1 MERRFAIKQILF
13 MAGGMA
19 LLPSCL
25 RDSGKSSIAL
35 ATIDVSLDQEQL
47 IGDIAETI
55 IPATKTPGAK
65 ALNLHL
71 FTLKMLDDCYEKED
85 QELFFKGLDALQD
98 KSQNQFS
105 KPFQKLAVVER
116 KQLLEAVEK
125 DEQAS
130 PELKKFYDIMKSK
143 TIEGY
148 LSSKYVM
155 TNLVVWELVPGRYN
169 PYYPVKKSA

>member
-1 MERRFAIKQILF
+1 MERRLAIKQILF
-13 MAGGMA
+13 LAGGVA

-35 ATIDVSLDQEQL
+35 TNIDVSLDQEHL
-47 IGDIAETI
+47 LAEIAETI
-55 IPATKTPGAK
+55 IPATSTPGAK

-85 QELFFKGLDALQD
+85 QSLFFKGLDALQD
-98 KSQNQFS
+98 RSEEQFS
-105 KPFQKLAVVER
+105 RSFQKLTAAER
-116 KQLLEAVEK
+116 QQLLVGIEK
-125 DEQAS
+125 DQQAS
-130 PELKKFYDIMKSK
+130 AEIKKFYDVMKSK

-169 PYYPVKKSA
+169 PYYPVKSA

>member
-35 ATIDVSLDQEQL
+35 TNIDVSLEQEQL
-47 IGDIAETI
+47 IGEIAEII

-71 FTLKMLDDCYEKED
+71 FTLKMLDDCYEKEE

-98 KSQNQFS
+98 KSQQQFS
-105 KPFQKLAVVER
+105 KSFQKLTVPER
-116 KQLLEAVEK
+116 QQLLLGVEK
-125 DEQAS
+125 DEQAT
-130 PELKKFYDIMKSK
+130 PELKKFYDIIKSK

-148 LSSKYVM
+148 MSSKYVM
-155 TNLVVWELVPGRYN
+155 TNLVIWELVPGRYN
-169 PYYPVKKSA
+169 AYYPVKSA

>member
-13 MAGGMA
+13 LAGGLA

-35 ATIDVSLDQEQL
+35 TNIDVSLDQEHL
-47 IGDIAETI
+47 LAEIAETI

-98 KSQNQFS
+98 RSDARFS
-105 KPFQKLAVVER
+105 KSFEKLTIAER
-116 KQLLEAVEK
+116 QQLLVGVEK
-125 DEQAS
+125 DQQAS
-130 PELKKFYDIMKSK
+130 PEIRKFYDIMKSK

-169 PYYPVKKSA
+169 PYYPVKSA

>member
-1 MERRFAIKQILF
+1 MERRLAIKQILF
-13 MAGGMA
+13 MAGGLA

-35 ATIDVSLDQEQL
+35 NTIDVSLDQEHL
-47 IGDIAETI
+47 LADIAETI
-55 IPATKTPGAK
+55 IPETKTPGAK
-65 ALNLHL
+65 SLNLHL

-85 QELFFKGLDALQD
+85 QESFFKGLDALED
-98 KSQNQFS
+98 RSASEFS
-105 KPFQKLAVVER
+105 KSFQKLTVPER
-116 KQLLEAVEK
+116 EQLLTAVEK
-125 DEQAS
+125 DQQA
-130 PELKKFYDIMKSK
+130 PADLKKFYDIMKSK

-169 PYYPVKKSA
+169 PYYPVKSA